1 MDYHVP
7 GRDPHPGR
15 PEGQVQT
22 RRYAFGDCHRRGGGA
37 DRAQLRRVLAQE
49 FIYQTSRPD
58 HGLDRQADFAGR
70 PDRGRHDATGGKL
83 DRIRNARHFAPRLQR
98 WLDDLATVVKPA
110 PRDAAPA
117 SDSRQQLDLFGQD
130 TASAPGAPVQATPFP
145 ASSAHLLRDADPA
158 PRGAT
163 PTPSP
168 TSDSTGKAIPV
179 SPFAIPTRPQ
189 GQHPAAPQP
198 DAAPKRQLLVGQFV
212 LEYTLRRSTRRSI
225 GFMIDDDGL
234 RVTAPKRI
242 SITEIDNAI
251 RTKQQ
256 WILSKLHERRERRA
270 ARLEK
275 PPVEWTDGA
284 QLPYLGGDITLRL
297 LVGGRNRSS
306 YNPATR
312 ELVMVPGATEL
323 LLKERVKA
331 WLQQEAKLLFEQRL
345 DLYAARLGVRY
356 HSFALTSAGTRW
368 GSCTVERK
376 IRLNW
381 KLIHFS
387 LPLIDYVVAHELSH
401 LLEMNHSARFWDTV
415 GLIYPEYEEA
425 KQLLRKRAQELPVLF
440 G

>member
-1 MDYHVP
+1 M
-7 GRDPHPGR
+7 
-15 PEGQVQT
+15 
-22 RRYAFGDCHRRGGGA
+22 
-37 DRAQLRRVLAQE
+37 
-49 FIYQTSRPD
+49 
-58 HGLDRQADFAGR
+58 
-70 PDRGRHDATGGKL
+70 

-98 WLDDLATVVKPA
+98 WLDDLATAVKPA
-110 PRDAAPA
+110 PQDAAPDA
-117 SDSRQQLDLFGQD
+117 ARQQLDLFGQETSAPAATPHSANLLRTPETANPPTRTGAPPWTPPVTITP
-130 TASAPGAPVQATPFP
+130 TAS
-145 ASSAHLLRDADPA
+145 
-158 PRGAT
+158 
-163 PTPSP
+163 PT
-168 TSDSTGKAIPV
+168 AIPV
-179 SPFAIPTRPQ
+179 RPSAPPPPTELP
-189 GQHPAAPQP
+189 
-198 DAAPKRQLLVGQFV
+198 PKRQLLVGQFV

-251 RTKQQ
+251 RTKQH

-275 PPVEWTDGA
+275 PPIDWVDGA

-312 ELVMVPGATEL
+312 ELAMVLVPGATEL

-331 WLQQEAKLLFEQRL
+331 WMQQEAKLLFEQRL

-356 HSFALTSAGTRW
+356 HSFALSSAGTRW

-401 LLEMNHSARFWDTV
+401 LLEMNHSARFWNTV

-425 KQLLRKRAQELPVLF
+425 RNLLRKRAQELPVLF

>member
-1 MDYHVP
+1 MP
-7 GRDPHPGR
+7 PPA
-15 PEGQVQT
+15 PT
-22 RRYAFGDCHRRGGGA
+22 SGGA
-37 DRAQLRRVLAQE
+37 VT
-49 FIYQTSRPD
+49 I
-58 HGLDRQADFAGR
+58 
-70 PDRGRHDATGGKL
+70 
-83 DRIRNARHFAPRLQR
+83 
-98 WLDDLATVVKPA
+98 
-110 PRDAAPA
+110 APA
-117 SDSRQQLDLFGQD
+117 
-130 TASAPGAPVQATPFP
+130 
-145 ASSAHLLRDADPA
+145 
-158 PRGAT
+158 
-163 PTPSP
+163 
-168 TSDSTGKAIPV
+168 

-189 GQHPAAPQP
+189 PPIAPP
-198 DAAPKRQLLVGQFV
+198 SDAAPKRQLLVGQFV
-212 LEYTLRRSTRRSI
+212 LEYSLRRSTRRSI

-242 SITEIDNAI
+242 SIIEIDNAI

-312 ELVMVPGATEL
+312 ELAMVLVPGATEL

-356 HSFALTSAGTRW
+356 ASFALTSAGTRW

>member
-1 MDYHVP
+1 M
-7 GRDPHPGR
+7 
-15 PEGQVQT
+15 
-22 RRYAFGDCHRRGGGA
+22 
-37 DRAQLRRVLAQE
+37 
-49 FIYQTSRPD
+49 
-58 HGLDRQADFAGR
+58 
-70 PDRGRHDATGGKL
+70 

-98 WLDDLATVVKPA
+98 WLDDIASVVRPA
-110 PRDAAPA
+110 AAAAPDDA
-117 SDSRQQLDLFGQD
+117 SQLDLFGQ
-130 TASAPGAPVQATPFP
+130 TGAAAPAAALPAQATPAPPSSPNLWQRTALP
-145 ASSAHLLRDADPA
+145 AHPAPAQLLREP
-158 PRGAT
+158 
-163 PTPSP
+163 
-168 TSDSTGKAIPV
+168 DSA
-179 SPFAIPTRPQ
+179 F
-189 GQHPAAPQP
+189 PAAPRATAPTTTPFPQSPPPVPRKPPAVAPPPP

-242 SITEIDNAI
+242 SIAEVDNAI
-251 RTKQQ
+251 RTKQA

-275 PPVEWTDGA
+275 PPVEWVDGA
-284 QLPYLGGDITLRL
+284 TLPYLGGEIVLRL

-312 ELVMVPGATEL
+312 ELSMVLVPGATEL
-323 LLKERVKA
+323 LLKERVRA
-331 WLQQEAKLLFEQRL
+331 WLQLEARQLFEQRL

-356 HSFALTSAGTRW
+356 HSFALSSAGTRW
-368 GSCTVERK
+368 GSCTVDRK

-381 KLIHFS
+381 RLVHFS
-387 LPLIDYVVAHELSH
+387 LPLIDYVVAHELAH

-415 GLIYPEYEEA
+415 GTIYPEYEEA